1 MAAPPDTAAKEA
13 YIYLRRGFR
22 ASDDGT
28 ESIPS
33 GHYKVGATGYADV
46 GKRKTDGSLPVTSH
60 PIAKWRVP
68 AADVYHLERQVHT
81 ALAALNIKLDNGRE
95 WFTWRKV
102 LRGDHELWDAL
113 ETHERWLL
121 AIIDGCILVRHEPVG
136 PRQRSPPPQRTAV
149 ASHTSERKRA
159 ATDRDQLASR
169 MLATWHPPSNH
180 PPEAMTRALAEAIS
194 TCETVPPGMKGL
206 PSAKTAKSSRIAL
219 YIAAAFKR
227 YTQWDGLEISQLRE
241 QHDLKQYLVASK
253 AHERRLFSGGS
264 DCGAGSGSQA
274 IGWVASLTPSVRLV
288 ARTEDDRVLVQL
300 LAGGANHVWSVEWS
314 APAAVVPTLP
324 QVDDTVAWEA
334 LARRRGRAGFQETEL
349 AGLSLELLKH
359 MVTVI
364 KQKRGDPLIGMH
376 QYSTATVCIRYLCTH
391 FETRREREN
400 RLKRQKLTEAAAK

>member
-1 MAAPPDTAAKEA
+1 MHCPVCRINRLFKIKFLNFGARESPPTFSRGIHGAVMAAPPDTAAKEA

-46 GKRKTDGSLPVTSH
+46 GKRRTDGSLPVTSH

-81 ALAALNIKLDNGRE
+81 ALADLNIKLDNGRE

-121 AIIDGCILVRHEPVG
+121 AIIDGCLLVRHEPVG

-274 IGWVASLTPSVRLV
+274 IGSPRGEDRGRPRPRAAARGRCEPRVERRVVRGGCGHGHRAASGDRLQSL
-288 ARTEDDRVLVQL
+288 DR
-300 LAGGANHVWSVEWS
+300 AGGG
-314 APAAVVPTLP
+314 
-324 QVDDTVAWEA
+324 
-334 LARRRGRAGFQETEL
+334 ARPC
-349 AGLSLELLKH
+349 GLS
-359 MVTVI
+359 
-364 KQKRGDPLIGMH
+364 G
-376 QYSTATVCIRYLCTH
+376 
-391 FETRREREN
+391 ERAEG
-400 RLKRQKLTEAAAK
+400 L